1 MGWRVKVTGDWK
13 LKVTFANGTVS
24 SRAANQFAFSVSS
37 IKEDSIVNTVSSTVQ
52 CKRCH
57 CELLLQLAGE
67 FGSMDGR
74 KGTVT
79 GTSVAS
85 SM

>member
-52 CKRCH
+52 YNARGAIVNYCFSWQ
-57 CELLLQLAGE
+57 ESLALW
-67 FGSMDGR
+67 MVGR
-74 KGTVT
+74 EQ
-79 GTSVAS
+79 
-85 SM
+85 